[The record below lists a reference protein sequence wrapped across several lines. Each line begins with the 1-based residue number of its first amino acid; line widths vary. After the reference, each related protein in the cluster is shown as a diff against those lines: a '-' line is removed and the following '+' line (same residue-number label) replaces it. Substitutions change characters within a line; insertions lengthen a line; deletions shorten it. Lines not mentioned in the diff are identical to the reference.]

1 MPSLRCVYH
10 ASVYNNSVPATWKS
24 ANVSCLHKKDDET
37 DKSNYRPISL
47 LCVPGKLME
56 SCVVST
62 ITSHIADHG
71 LSNKHQWAYKQ
82 GHSTELLLAKMSED
96 WRRALDNNHTVGIV
110 FVDFRKAFDS
120 ISHPLLLKK
129 LQGLGIAGDL
139 WSWISSYL
147 SERSQITIVNGEKS
161 SPRSV
166 KFGVPQ
172 RSVLGPTLFS
182 LYCNDLPDIINDN
195 DGVIHMYADDTTM
208 YVVATSPDLVIMV
221 LNKILAL
228 LFEWCCR
235 SLLTP
240 HLGKTEFML
249 LSRSRFVGPLPGLKF
264 GNCYIEQVT
273 SSMMFRC

>member
-1 MPSLRCVYH
+1 MTGQH
-10 ASVYNNSVPATWKS
+10 
-24 ANVSCLHKKDDET
+24 DQQDERLT
-37 DKSNYRPISL
+37 
-47 LCVPGKLME
+47 GQ
-56 SCVVST
+56 
-62 ITSHIADHG
+62 
-71 LSNKHQWAYKQ
+71 LSNQS
-82 GHSTELLLAKMSED
+82 GHC
-96 WRRALDNNHTVGIV
+96 
-110 FVDFRKAFDS
+110 
-120 ISHPLLLKK
+120 PLT
-129 LQGLGIAGDL
+129 GR
-139 WSWISSYL
+139 YF
-147 SERSQITIVNGEKS
+147 EPCEHSQITIVNGEKY

-172 RSVLGPTLFS
+172 GSVLGPTLFS

-208 YVVATSPDLVIMV
+208 YVVATSPDLVIMA

-240 HLGKTEFML
+240 HPGKTEFML

-273 SSMMFRC
+273 SSRCLGVQVDHELKWNVHVSELIKSFSQKLSLLRSLYFYRLGPDLTFILR